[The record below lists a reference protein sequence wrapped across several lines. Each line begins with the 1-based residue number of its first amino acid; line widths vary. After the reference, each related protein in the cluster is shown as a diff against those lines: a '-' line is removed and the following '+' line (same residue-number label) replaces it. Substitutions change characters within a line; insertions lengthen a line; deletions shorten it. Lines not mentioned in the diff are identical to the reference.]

1 MTTVEL
7 GPAVVQVLAVE
18 QVVLHKRVA
27 DKPAEFVAQVA
38 DKLAVQAVEPVV
50 QVAGKLAVELV
61 RMLVEVGKTLQP

>member
-1 MTTVEL
+1 MVAEL
-7 GPAVVQVLAVE
+7 EPAVVQALAVE
-18 QVVLHKRVA
+18 QVVLHKQVA
-27 DKPAEFVAQVA
+27 DKPAELVAQAA